1 MINTNEKL
9 LDQLDA
15 DQYFLISKIVKYG
28 KKSCPKNE
36 VLRHA
41 TGWGIKKVQRVKKE
55 LILLG
60 FMLSN
65 KRWKY
70 VDGKRMRDSNQ
81 YVITTDL
88 ISKYRGKEYAQQCQ
102 IGIVQIGTDEGGIV
116 QLGIDEFELD
126 EVELDENGTGNK
138 VLRIIIIEEY
148 KVLSKKSIE
157 REKDTPLHIQNLE
170 TQLKNLQA
178 ENLELKNKEEK
189 PKEKTSAKKEKRT
202 FPDNTPR
209 KTYSI
214 EVPKTE
220 SKQTKPYE
228 MHLNNYPFV
237 EKGWSI
243 KLVKRFFLYC
253 ETKDE
258 KSYKGYAVA
267 QMNMRITEINEALD
281 EHEMEWIES
290 LVYDAASGA
299 WASFKFDERIK
310 ARKLKQQND
319 ETKQAANNGKSM
331 YENYADML
339 NGNSNNDNDDTI
351 DVSWAEA

>member
-41 TGWGIKKVQRVKKE
+41 TCWGIKKVQRVKKE

-88 ISKYRGKEYAQQCQ
+88 IAKYRGKESVQRCQ
-102 IGIVQIGTDEGGIV
+102 VGIVQIGTDEGGTV

-126 EVELDENGTGNK
+126 EVELDENGTCNK

-148 KVLSKKSIE
+148 KVLTKESML
-157 REKDTPLHIQNLE
+157 REKKALSKIQNLE

-178 ENLELKNKEEK
+178 VNLELKNKEEK
-189 PKEKTSAKKEKRT
+189 KGKESSAKEKRT

-209 KTYSI
+209 KTYTV
-214 EVPKTE
+214 EVPPTDTQPK
-220 SKQTKPYE
+220 KPYE
-228 MHLNNYPFV
+228 MFLHRYPFDK
-237 EKGWSI
+237 KGWSE
-243 KLVKRFFLYC
+243 KLKQIFLSYC
-253 ETKDE
+253 EVKDE
-258 KSYKGYAVA
+258 KSYKGYSTA
-267 QMNMRITEINEALD
+267 QMKLRVTEINEALD
-281 EHEMEWIES
+281 KHEVEWIEK
-290 LVYDAASGA
+290 LVSSAANGS
-299 WASFKFDERIK
+299 WADFQFDERIK
-310 ARKLKQQND
+310 ERKLKQQKD
-319 ETKQAANNGKSM
+319 ETKKSADNGKSM

-339 NGNSNNDNDDTI
+339 NDNSNNDNNDTI